1 VRCCRAPLADDL
13 TNIASFVKVL
23 GSGPNDPGFGAGT
36 KTTLEVTGLH
46 GSAIVNL
53 EGSGKLDLKDLL
65 THQTLI
71 LPTH

>member
-1 VRCCRAPLADDL
+1 MRCCRAPLADDL
-13 TNIASFVKVL
+13 TNIAGLVKAL
-23 GSGPNDPGFGAGT
+23 GSGPNDPGFGAGA
-36 KTTLEVTGLH
+36 KTALEVTGLH